1 MRDNVL
7 LRLTRNDYTFTILT
21 KVAAVFIGLVA
32 SSFAKRFFGPAIEG
46 QMGYIDSVLTIVA
59 VVANFGL
66 YQPYPYYK
74 RLGEPDVLNK
84 FLNIFS
90 LQYVVYTVVGIG
102 LAILLRSTALVAVCL
117 IAPVQVLANQLSF
130 MLMVEHVKHK
140 NVVFFT
146 ARITN
151 TLLIILAFFTLEPA
165 LIVALALVVVGDVIT
180 IVMAVRR
187 LKSFGNPLRA
197 DLGFLRKIAGFG
209 LVAMITTL
217 LLTLN
222 YQVDMLMLTW
232 MKVPDMQRG
241 FYRTG
246 VSLAAYGWLIPDAFR
261 DVLFSKTAKDNAIGE
276 VTFSLKINF
285 YITLVMLLGIAAFG
299 KTAIVLMFGEV
310 YLPSYRVTIILL
322 FGVLSMSYFKLIGTL
337 LLAQGKKIV
346 YMVLLGASTLVNIV
360 ANLFTIAWWGIEGA
374 ALSSVLSYAVAGVA
388 FIAYFVRTYD
398 VRVAE
403 LFVFRKGEIG
413 ALWKKARR
421 QGGKR
426 A

>member
-7 LRLTRNDYTFTILT
+7 LRLTRNDYTFTVLT
-21 KVAAVFIGLVA
+21 KVAALLIGLLA
-32 SSFAKRFFGPAIEG
+32 SSFSKRFFGPAIEG
-46 QMGYIDSVLTIVA
+46 QMGYIDSVLTTVAIVA
-59 VVANFGL
+59 NLGL

-74 RLGEPDVLNK
+74 RQGEPDVLKK

-90 LQYVVYTVVGIG
+90 LQYVVYTAVGIG
-102 LAILLRSTALVAVCL
+102 LAILLRSSALVAVCL

-165 LIVALALVVVGDVIT
+165 LIVALALVVVGDLVT

-187 LKSFGNPLRA
+187 FKSFGNPFRA

-209 LVAMITTL
+209 FVAMITTL

-222 YQVDMLMLTW
+222 YNADMLMLTW
-232 MKVPDMQRG
+232 MNVSDTQRG

-261 DVLFSKTAKDNAIGE
+261 DVLFSRTAKDDAIGE

-285 YITLVMLLGIAAFG
+285 YITLVMLLGIAVFG
-299 KTAIVLMFGEV
+299 KTAIGLLFGEA
-310 YLPSYRVTIILL
+310 YLPSFRVTMILL

-337 LLAQGKKIV
+337 LLAQGKKIM
-346 YMVLLGASTLVNIV
+346 YMTLLGASTVVNIV
-360 ANLFTIAWWGIEGA
+360 ANLFTIRWWGIEGA
-374 ALSSVLSYAVAGVA
+374 ALSSVISYTVAGVA
-388 FIAYFVRTYD
+388 FMLYYVRTYHVPIAD
-398 VRVAE
+398 

-413 ALWKKARR
+413 SLMKKIRRKGAKKA
-421 QGGKR
+421 
-426 A
+426 